1 MKQRSDVKSLF
12 LKQNIT
18 IFIDIYICEFKRKKC
33 ENYGKKSVNSCK
45 KYCFFILLNQ
55 ESRR

>member
-33 ENYGKKSVNSCK
+33 ENYGKKICK
-45 KYCFFILLNQ
+45 
-55 ESRR
+55 